1 MSSDFAAFSALFKS
15 LEAIAVISLQAP
27 FCIPGMTFLTAM
39 PATPSTPHFTLPWF
53 TDPPCDSSTLTFIT
67 HPCQGPFLWQLLSA
81 WRLTGWPS
89 PCVFVFCAC
98 FLRVLCVAND
108 PAVQRGGCS
117 SLPLS
122 SFQLSTVD
130 CQPCRAPPFASRS
143 RSARIPLNSHDA

>member
-1 MSSDFAAFSALFKS
+1 MSSDFAACSALFKS
-15 LEAIAVISLQAP
+15 LEAIAVISLQAR

-89 PCVFVFCAC
+89 PCVFVFCASFASRMILRYKEGDVLHFV
-98 FLRVLCVAND
+98 FLRFN
-108 PAVQRGGCS
+108 
-117 SLPLS
+117 
-122 SFQLSTVD
+122 FQLSTVNL
-130 CQPCRAPPFASRS
+130 CRGSSVCLSPQEC
-143 RSARIPLNSHDA
+143 